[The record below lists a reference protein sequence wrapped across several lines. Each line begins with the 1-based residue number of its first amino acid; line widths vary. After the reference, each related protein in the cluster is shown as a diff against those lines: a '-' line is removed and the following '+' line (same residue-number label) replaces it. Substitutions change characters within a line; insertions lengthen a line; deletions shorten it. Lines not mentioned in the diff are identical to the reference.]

1 MNYTIASIITILLA
15 GISYQLGF
23 GWIGS
28 AFAIISV
35 AFYAWMFVCYLENL
49 DHKGNKKF

>member
-1 MNYTIASIITILLA
+1 MNYPIASIITILLA

-28 AFAIISV
+28 AFIIISIG
-35 AFYAWMFVCYLENL
+35 FYVWMLACWIEDR